1 MVSEMKKAESHKS
14 KPETAPQT
22 RPGSP
27 PDAQTKAQS
36 QQTREPASGPRA
48 DGATETLEKK
58 IADLEQAN
66 ADLREQYLRLQ
77 ADYANHEKRT
87 LKRIAD
93 DVDRQK
99 RTLLMALLPSLDNFP
114 AALAHAEAAKDGGPD
129 AVTGLV
135 EGVRRVFQHLLDAL
149 AAQGVVR
156 IDAVGQPFDPAVH
169 EAMMQRCDP
178 QQPDGVV
185 LEEVQPGYLLEGRLL
200 RPAKVIVNKHVTGQ
214 GPAETPEGAPA
225 EPDEPGDGD

>member
-1 MVSEMKKAESHKS
+1 MVSEMKKVESHKS
-14 KPETAPQT
+14 KPETAPET
-22 RPGSP
+22 TPGSP
-27 PDAQTKAQS
+27 PDAHVKAGS
-36 QQTREPASGPRA
+36 QKTPASGPG
-48 DGATETLEKK
+48 GAAEALEKK
-58 IADLEQAN
+58 IAELEQAN
-66 ADLREQYLRLQ
+66 AELREQHLRLQ

-99 RTLLMALLPSLDNFP
+99 RTLLLALLPSLDNFP

-156 IDAVGQPFDPAVH
+156 IDAVGQPFDPTVH
-169 EAMMQRCDP
+169 EAMMQRCEPD
-178 QQPDGVV
+178 QPDGVV
-185 LEEVQPGYLLEGRLL
+185 LEEVQPGYRLEGRLL
-200 RPAKVIVNKHVTGQ
+200 RPAKVIVNKHVTNQ
-214 GPAETPEGAPA
+214 EPAEAHEGASA
-225 EPDEPGDGD
+225 EPGESGDGD